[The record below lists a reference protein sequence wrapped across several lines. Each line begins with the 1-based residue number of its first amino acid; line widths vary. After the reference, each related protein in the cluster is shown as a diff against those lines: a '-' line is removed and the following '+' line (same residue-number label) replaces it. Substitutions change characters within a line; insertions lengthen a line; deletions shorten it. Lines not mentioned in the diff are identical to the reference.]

1 MFRVSL
7 IPFCLKKK
15 KKEHYI
21 VSKTMKYIYED
32 GSVAECDLIV
42 LSDFAP
48 RSPDSK
54 ELVENN

>member
-1 MFRVSL
+1 MFK
-7 IPFCLKKK
+7 KKK

-21 VSKTMKYIYED
+21 VSKTMKYTKED